1 MRSLS
6 CFQSFQFRLMSLPSE
21 TVAAKFL
28 FIHKLYAM
36 LSLLVDPAFYGSDS
50 FGPDGRYTFKIRG
63 NRHSIE
69 IRSVQPVD
77 DGEYWCTMVP
87 QSSDGFTLRKSY
99 ITLAVLGE

>member
-1 MRSLS
+1 
-6 CFQSFQFRLMSLPSE
+6 
-21 TVAAKFL
+21 
-28 FIHKLYAM
+28 M

-87 QSSDGFTLRKSY
+87 QSSDEFTLRKSY